1 MKKLIIFLMFLM
13 WAGCET
19 TEQHSFK
26 WEGVYDT
33 VSFKVIELDSTTEW
47 VGDLYNTSKYVVDSN
62 GILNF
67 VEGDENLNNPYHCIY
82 DLETKVLVEYNWN
95 TRSWDTVYFCSER
108 GHIRPS
114 VYEST
119 CMYCPDRYE
128 EYADST
134 VLVSPGCNY
143 ITYTCLR
150 CGKKITEKIPDTRT
164 VIWRRVK

>member
-1 MKKLIIFLMFLM
+1 MKKLILIITILLTSTIWF
-13 WAGCET
+13 GCET
-19 TEQHSFK
+19 TEPDYDGDTGSFK
-26 WEGVYDT
+26 WQGIYDT
-33 VSFKVIELDSTTEW
+33 VSFKVIELDTTTEW
-47 VGDLYNTSKYVVDSN
+47 IFTMPPEKWIVDDS
-62 GILNF
+62 GYLKPLRDTTYIM
-67 VEGDENLNNPYHCIY
+67 DTTDNPI
-82 DLETKVLVEYNWN
+82 
-95 TRSWDTVYFCSER
+95 CSER

-164 VIWRRVK
+164 VIWRRVKYIHY